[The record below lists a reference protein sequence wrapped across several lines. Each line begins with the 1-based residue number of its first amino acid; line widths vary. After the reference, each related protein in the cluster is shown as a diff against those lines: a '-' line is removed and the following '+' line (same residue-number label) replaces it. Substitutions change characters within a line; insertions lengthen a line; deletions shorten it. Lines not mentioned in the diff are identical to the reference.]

1 MLVLVLER
9 APPKL
14 YGFCSSWALQVA
26 TGVYVAN
33 LPAKTREEIWGQV
46 VEWSDSET
54 RAVLLWASPA
64 NEQGLQFLQLGA
76 PRRRVVDFE
85 GLLVSTWIPRET
97 EWADGPEEKP

>member
-1 MLVLVLER
+1 MLVLVLEC

-33 LPAKTREEIWGQV
+33 LPSKTREEIWNQV
-46 VEWSDSET
+46 LEWSDVDT
-54 RAVLLWASPA
+54 RAVMTWDSPE
-64 NEQGLQFLQLGA
+64 NEQGIEYRLIGA
-76 PRRRVVDFE
+76 PRRRIDERE

-97 EWADGPEEKP
+97 AEQPTEQSP